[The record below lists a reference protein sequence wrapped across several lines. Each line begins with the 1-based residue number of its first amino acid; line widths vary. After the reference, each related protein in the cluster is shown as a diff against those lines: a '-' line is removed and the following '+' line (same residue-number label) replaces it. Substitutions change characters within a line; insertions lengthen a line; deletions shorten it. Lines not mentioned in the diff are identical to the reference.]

1 MRGFL
6 YKAQAG
12 EQGAKQSCESAS
24 FRTYTIG
31 LLPFLAEQT
40 PGIRVKTPA
49 LNRERQCLCENSQP
63 RTARVSTRTLN
74 GAATVRE
81 RTQRLMFSHTS
92 PAFPTLSR
100 VLTFGLIG
108 ICSGLLL
115 AQDAAQPVA
124 KPADRLI
131 GEITAVDTAGKK
143 ITVKDDATK
152 AEYSVSLADTKT
164 FLRVPPGE
172 KDLKKATRIDAEA
185 LSVGDRV
192 ALRGKKTEDS
202 KTFEAASVLL
212 MTAGDLAKIH
222 QAELQDWQKRG
233 SSGTLTAIDA
243 AARQAT
249 MTVRGADG
257 QKTVTVSLPDS
268 VEYMRYSP
276 ASVKMADAKP
286 GTIADLQPGD
296 QVRVLGNKND
306 DGTTIAAEKVFSGS
320 FRTIPATIVSI
331 SPDGKEIKINDLQT
345 KQPVIVA
352 LTDDSVVR
360 RLPPMMAQMLAMRLN
375 PAYKAQGASGG
386 PGGPPGAPGS
396 GNPAAANSAQGNS
409 GAGAPAGAGPGNGQG
424 GNGQWAGGQ
433 GQSPAAGAGPGGPG
447 GSQGG
452 AAWAGRPG
460 GGGGMR
466 SMNGDMS
473 QMIERLPKISISELK
488 PGDAVVV
495 SGGSGTDKTHLTATN
510 VIAGVEPLFVSAPP
524 RAGQSMG
531 SSWNLGV
538 SDLGGAGGPQ

>member
-12 EQGAKQSCESAS
+12 EQRAKRSGESARMSASIFCFRRS
-24 FRTYTIG
+24 FPIII
-31 LLPFLAEQT
+31 L
-40 PGIRVKTPA
+40 I
-49 LNRERQCLCENSQP
+49 
-63 RTARVSTRTLN
+63 
-74 GAATVRE
+74 
-81 RTQRLMFSHTS
+81 
-92 PAFPTLSR
+92 AF
-100 VLTFGLIG
+100 
-108 ICSGLLL
+108 CSGALL

-131 GEITAVDTAGKK
+131 GEITAVDMAGHK

-152 AEYSVSLADTKT
+152 TEYSVSLADTKT

-233 SSGTLTAIDA
+233 SAGTLTAVDTA
-243 AARQAT
+243 AHQAT
-249 MTVRGADG
+249 ITARGAEG
-257 QKTVTVSLPDS
+257 PKTVTVSLPDS
-268 VEYMRYSP
+268 VQYMRYSP

-296 QVRVLGNKND
+296 QVRVLGNKNEE
-306 DGTTIAAEKVFSGS
+306 GTTIVAEKVFSGS
-320 FRTIPATIVSI
+320 FRTIPATIVSV
-331 SPDGKEIKINDLQT
+331 SPDGKEMKITDLQT
-345 KQPVIVA
+345 KQPVTVA

-375 PAYKAQGASGG
+375 PAYKAQAGAGG
-386 PGGPPGAPGS
+386 PGGPTGGAPGS
-396 GNPAAANSAQGNS
+396 GNPAANSAQGNP
-409 GAGAPAGAGPGNGQG
+409 GAGTPAGGGPGSGQG
-424 GNGQWAGGQ
+424 GNGQ
-433 GQSPAAGAGPGGPG
+433 
-447 GSQGG
+447 
-452 AAWAGRPG
+452 WAGRPG

-466 SMNGDMS
+466 STNGDMS
-473 QMIERLPKISISELK
+473 QMIERLPKISISDLK

-495 SGGSGTDKTHLTATN
+495 SGGTGADKAQLTATN
-510 VIAGVEPLFVSAPP
+510 IIAGVEPLFVSAPP
-524 RAGQSMG
+524 RAGQNAG